1 MRTATRHKDCQLIV
15 RVTEKFVSLDYN
27 KKPTFIPPLLIHKI
41 KKLDSAED
49 KVNDKVT
56 NSFAI
61 AIQGRKRCTK
71 FLEITN
77 TWTVDKMLTLT
88 KEDRFSLMF

>member
-1 MRTATRHKDCQLIV
+1 LFV

-27 KKPTFIPPLLIHKI
+27 KKKPTFIPPLQTHKVI
-41 KKLDSAED
+41 TFDSAED
-49 KVNDKVT
+49 KVNDEVK

-61 AIQGRKRCTK
+61 PVQGRKRYKK

-77 TWTVDKMLTLT
+77 IWTADKMLTLT
-88 KEDRFSLMF
+88 EEDIFSLIF